1 MDFPFFCKFTQ
12 IADETI
18 VVFLQFFV
26 KLPKTHEISEK
37 SRAFLFFL
45 PILYNKPAACLV

>member
-26 KLPKTHEISEK
+26 KLPKNARNFREIPCV
-37 SRAFLFFL
+37 FVLFTDSL
-45 PILYNKPAACLV
+45 